1 MEFARP
7 FSVLDGG
14 LSSALELAGHDLSG
28 ELWTARLL
36 TEAPD
41 AIVTAHLGFLR
52 AGAEVLITSSYQ
64 ASIAG
69 FIGAG
74 ISRSDAVTLIGL
86 TTELAREAVVRH
98 RREATHPTDPL
109 VAASVGPYGAVLA
122 DGSEYTGVYDLSAGD
137 LAEFH
142 RARLEFLIASEPDLL
157 AAETIPSLAEARAV
171 IDAFGRLPAMPS
183 WISFS
188 CRDGATT
195 CAGDPIEAA
204 IAVACSS
211 PQVIAVG
218 VNCSAP
224 GHIGELLERAATVT
238 SLPLVAY
245 SNSGQRWDP
254 RQRCW
259 TGEQDPFDD
268 APMLDRWIA
277 AGARLIGGCCG
288 TAFDEIRSLRN
299 RRDALLP
306 DPLEPEAA

>member
-204 IAVACSS
+204 DRGRLQLATGHRRRGQLQRPGSHRRTPRARRDRHLTAARRLLQQR
-211 PQVIAVG
+211 PAVG
-218 VNCSAP
+218 P
-224 GHIGELLERAATVT
+224 ATA
-238 SLPLVAY
+238 L
-245 SNSGQRWDP
+245 
-254 RQRCW
+254 
-259 TGEQDPFDD
+259 
-268 APMLDRWIA
+268 LDRG
-277 AGARLIGGCCG
+277 AGPVRRRADARPVDRRRGATDRRL
-288 TAFDEIRSLRN
+288 LRHRV
-299 RRDALLP
+299 RRDPVVAQP
-306 DPLEPEAA
+306 A